1 MKQNRALPEWCI
13 ILQELIEGTEEGEKG
28 IEEKEEQGQ

>member
-1 MKQNRALPEWCI
+1 MKQNKTLPGWCI
-13 ILQELIEGTEEGEKG
+13 ILQELIEGTDEGEKG

>member
-13 ILQELIEGTEEGEKG
+13 ILQELMEETEEGEKG